1 MDDFQKATQVEL
13 KARFTDL
20 MERNERLED
29 LIEID
34 LREITALKAL
44 VREMG
49 DCLQFYA
56 TRGGGKCQEIL
67 NRTDVRAIMG

>member
-34 LREITALKAL
+34 LREITALKSL
-44 VREMG
+44 VREMAG
-49 DCLQFYA
+49 MIRHRSDGVA
-56 TRGGGKCQEIL
+56 HEIL
-67 NRTDVRAIMG
+67 SRPEVRAIMEEG